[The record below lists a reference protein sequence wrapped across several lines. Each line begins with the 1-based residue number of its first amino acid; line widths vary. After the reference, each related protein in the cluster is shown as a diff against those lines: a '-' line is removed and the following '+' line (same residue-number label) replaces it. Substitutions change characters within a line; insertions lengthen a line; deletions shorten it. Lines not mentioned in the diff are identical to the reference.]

1 MPSYLEMT
9 SDQIEREMNGLN
21 ARYQGF
27 MEQKLRLNMT
37 RGKPC
42 PDQLDLSAGL
52 MTSLSEKDFKAQ
64 DGTDCR
70 NYGGLD
76 GIPDMRRLFADLLG
90 TSIEHVSV
98 QGNSSLN
105 MMYDTL
111 IKAMLFTLPDGEQPW
126 SKLEKIR
133 FICPVPGY
141 DRHFFVTQELGFEM
155 IPVPMT
161 DEGPDMDRVE
171 ALAAADPLIKGMWVV
186 PVYSNPEGVT
196 CSDATCRRLA
206 AMPTAAPDFRIFWDN
221 AYVVHHLDPADPE
234 GTPDI
239 LQLCMDAGHPNRVF
253 EFASTS
259 KITWA
264 GAGVACLASS
274 PANLSFVHKHM
285 SIQTI
290 GPDKVNQLRHSKYL
304 KDKAGVMALMA
315 RHAEILRP
323 KFSMVQDVLEREL
336 AGLGICQWKKPKGGY
351 FVSLSVLPG
360 TAAEVVRLAKA
371 CGVELTPA
379 GNPFPHGQDPD
390 DTNIRLAPSFPPLSE
405 LQPAIEVLCTCIK
418 LAALGKICLGKICLD
433 KI

>member
-1 MPSYLEMT
+1 MPSYLEFT
-9 SDQIEREMNGLN
+9 TEQSDRELQ
-21 ARYQGF
+21 ALTERYQAF
-27 MEQKLRLNMT
+27 SEQKLKLNMT

-42 PDQLDLSAGL
+42 PEQLALSAGL
-52 MTSLSEKDFKAQ
+52 MTCLGEQDFKAS

-76 GIPDMRRLFADLLG
+76 GLPEARSLFAELLNTNIG
-90 TSIEHVSV
+90 HISV

-105 MMYDTL
+105 IMYDTL
-111 IKAMLFTLPDGEQPW
+111 IKAMFFTLPGGEKPW
-126 SKLEKIR
+126 SKLEKVR

-141 DRHFFVTQELGFEM
+141 DRHFFVTQELGFDM

-161 DEGPDMDRVE
+161 AEGPDMDAVE
-171 ALAAADPLIKGMWVV
+171 GLVASDPLIKGIWIV

-196 CSDATCRRLA
+196 CSEATCRRLA
-206 AMPTAAPDFRIFWDN
+206 AMETAADDFRIMWDN
-221 AYVVHHLDPADPE
+221 AYVVHHLDPNDGEA
-234 GTPDI
+234 TPDI
-239 LQLCMDAGHPNRVF
+239 LQLCADAGHPDRVF

-264 GAGVACLASS
+264 GAGMACVASS
-274 PANLSFVHKHM
+274 TANLAFIHKHM

-290 GPDKVNQLRHSKYL
+290 GPDKVNQLRHCRFL

-323 KFSMVQDVLEREL
+323 KFALVHEVLTREL
-336 AGLGICQWKKPKGGY
+336 ADTDICTWKNPKGGY

-360 TAAEVVRLAKA
+360 TASEVVHLAKA

-379 GNPFPHGQDPD
+379 GNPYPHGKDPQN
-390 DTNIRLAPSFPPLSE
+390 TNIRLAPSFPPLSE
-405 LQPAIEVLCTCIK
+405 LQPALEVLCTCIK
-418 LAALGKICLGKICLD
+418 IAALRKLRS
-433 KI
+433 

>member
-1 MPSYLEMT
+1 MPSYLNFTTEQA
-9 SDQIEREMNGLN
+9 DRELE
-21 ARYQGF
+21 ALTQRYEAF
-27 MEQKLRLNMT
+27 SEQKLKLNMT

-42 PDQLDLSAGL
+42 SDQLDLSAGL
-52 MTSLSEKDFKAQ
+52 MTSLADHDFKAS

-76 GIPDMRRLFADLLG
+76 GLPEARHLFAELLG
-90 TSIEHVSV
+90 TDLQHISV

-105 MMYDTL
+105 IMYDTL
-111 IKAMLFTLPDGEQPW
+111 VKAMLFTLPGGEKPW
-126 SKLEKIR
+126 SKLERIR

-141 DRHFFVTQELGFEM
+141 DRHFFVTQELGFDM

-161 DEGPDMDRVE
+161 VEGPDMDAVE
-171 ALAAADPLIKGMWVV
+171 ALVAADPLIKGMWIV

-196 CSDATCRRLA
+196 CSEATCRRLA
-206 AMPTAAPDFRIFWDN
+206 RMKTAAPDFRIMWDN
-221 AYVVHHLDPADPE
+221 AYVVHHLDPADAE

-239 LQLCMDAGHPNRVF
+239 LRLCAEAGHPDRVF

-264 GAGVACLASS
+264 GAGMACVAAS
-274 PANLSFVHKHM
+274 PANLAFVHKHM

-290 GPDKVNQLRHSKYL
+290 GPDKVNQLRHCRFL
-304 KDKAGVMALMA
+304 RDKAGVMALMA

-323 KFSMVQDVLEREL
+323 KFALVNDILSREL
-336 AGLGICQWKKPKGGY
+336 SDSGICTWKTPKGGY

-379 GNPFPHGQDPD
+379 GNPFPHGKDPA
-390 DTNIRLAPSFPPLSE
+390 DTNIRLAPSFPPISE
-405 LQPAIEVLCTCIK
+405 LRPALEVLCTCIK
-418 LAALGKICLGKICLD
+418 LAALRKLRS
-433 KI
+433 